1 MRGAEGRASAINSP
15 AICRDV
21 NLVKLGGSVIT
32 HKRRSRPTARRA
44 MIPRLARIIAAAG
57 PAIVVHGAGSFG
69 HPLAEKYQ
77 LKKGA
82 DEEAGV
88 RAAQVRGAA
97 QTLAQVRRLNALL
110 CDALTSAGAA
120 PAVLF
125 PSSFVTTDDRAL
137 VVFPAERFAHLLE
150 LGFMP
155 VTCGDVVADTQH
167 GFTILSGDT
176 LMVALA
182 RALRPQRALFVLDE
196 PGVWDDFSAA
206 DRRIIPEL
214 DRAAIEAMLRREQA
228 SADASV
234 TGTGADVTGG
244 LWGKLRAAL
253 EIAPHCECRIVG
265 VEGFAAALAGESA
278 GRQAGTRVVA

>member
-1 MRGAEGRASAINSP
+1 M
-15 AICRDV
+15 

-44 MIPRLARIIAAAG
+44 MIPRLARTLAAAG

-69 HPLAEKYQ
+69 HPLAEKYR
-77 LKKGA
+77 LKEGA

-97 QTLAQVRRLNALL
+97 QALAQVRRLNTLL
-110 CDALTSAGAA
+110 CDALTAAGAA

-137 VVFPAERFAHLLE
+137 TELPAGRFAHLLE
-150 LGFMP
+150 LGFTP
-155 VTCGDVVADTQH
+155 VTCGDVVADAQR

-176 LMVALA
+176 LMIELA
-182 RALRPQRALFVLDE
+182 RARTLRPQRALFVLDQ

-214 DRAAIEAMLRREQA
+214 DRTAIEAMQQRELARAGA
-228 SADASV
+228 SN
-234 TGTGADVTGG
+234 TGADVTGG

-253 EIAPHCECRIVG
+253 KIAPHCECRIIG
-265 VEGFAAALAGESA
+265 ADGLAAALAGESA
-278 GRQAGTRVVA
+278 GAPVGTRVVA